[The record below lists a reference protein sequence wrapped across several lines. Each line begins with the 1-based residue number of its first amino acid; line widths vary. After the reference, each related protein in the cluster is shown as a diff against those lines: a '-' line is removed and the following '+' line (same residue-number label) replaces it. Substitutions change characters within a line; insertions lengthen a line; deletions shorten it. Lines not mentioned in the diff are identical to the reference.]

1 MCSKEI
7 GLHVHNMVVILG
19 SIVNMIGEG
28 LYDQSVSTTMFS
40 WVMIRNAFELVTLGG
55 EWL

>member
-1 MCSKEI
+1 
-7 GLHVHNMVVILG
+7 MVVILG